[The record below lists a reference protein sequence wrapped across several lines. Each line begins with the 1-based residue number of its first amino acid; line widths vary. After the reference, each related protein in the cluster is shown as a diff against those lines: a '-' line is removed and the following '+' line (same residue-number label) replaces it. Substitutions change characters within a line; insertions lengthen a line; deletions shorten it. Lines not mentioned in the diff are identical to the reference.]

1 MSARSARE
9 QSSSCVWKRSTLVD
23 LAAALRIDESAQPMF
38 TTYPS
43 QFSFVYKASDN
54 AGRNVGRKSPW
65 VTPVAINS
73 SSSACGSAP
82 RTCQG

>member
-65 VTPVAINS
+65 VTPVANK
-73 SSSACGSAP
+73 
-82 RTCQG
+82 QL